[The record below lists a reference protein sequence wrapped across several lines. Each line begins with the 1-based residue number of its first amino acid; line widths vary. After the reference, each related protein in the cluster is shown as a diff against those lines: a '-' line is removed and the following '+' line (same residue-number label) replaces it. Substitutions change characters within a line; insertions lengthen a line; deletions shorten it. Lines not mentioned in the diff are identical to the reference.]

1 MQCAQVHTNDLR
13 KKNAEN
19 SGGVCRSKLNNSAGE
34 KCKYI
39 QTTGGKECRKTVGEI
54 RRWKMRYNF
63 LYTNHNSEQIVHNHA
78 SPLPLI
84 VSVVTLHSLLHS
96 KFLGTY
102 MKLH

>member
-39 QTTGGKECRKTVGEI
+39 QTTVEKLWGKSVDGKCGIISST
-54 RRWKMRYNF
+54 
-63 LYTNHNSEQIVHNHA
+63 
-78 SPLPLI
+78 LI
-84 VSVVTLHSLLHS
+84 TIQN
-96 KFLGTY
+96 K
-102 MKLH
+102 